1 MKLMIRK
8 LIPQEVINLL
18 WHLPK
23 AIYANIKYGFS
34 SNNLTIIGVTGTD
47 GKTTTVNMIYRIL
60 KDNGKKVSMLS
71 TINAVIGEKNYD
83 TGFHVTSPDPL
94 LVQDFISQAVKA
106 GSEYMILEVTSHAI
120 DQFRFWGIRFNIG
133 VITNVT
139 HEHLDYH
146 RTFENYLNTKL
157 DILKKSDLSVVNINL
172 LQNVRRSFKKM
183 KSITTFGLNNGDY
196 NQKIINLDI
205 SLPGEYNI
213 ENGLAAIAATSLL
226 GIDIESAKRTLSE
239 FTNLTGRM
247 DEIKNKKGIKVFVDF
262 AHTPNALEN
271 VLRTLRKQT
280 NGKLIAVFGSAG
292 KRDVQKRPKMAEI
305 GIRYADASIITSE
318 DPRGEWDMI
327 VQEMEHGAIKA
338 GGKIDKDYFIVQDR
352 QQAID
357 FAIKLAKKGDI
368 VGVFGKGHEQSMNLD
383 GKRELSWSDKKAV
396 DKSLSNGR

>member
-60 KDNGKKVSMLS
+60 KDNGKKVSMVS

-172 LQNVRRSFKKM
+172 LQN
-183 KSITTFGLNNGDY
+183 
-196 NQKIINLDI
+196 
-205 SLPGEYNI
+205 
-213 ENGLAAIAATSLL
+213 
-226 GIDIESAKRTLSE
+226 
-239 FTNLTGRM
+239 
-247 DEIKNKKGIKVFVDF
+247 
-262 AHTPNALEN
+262 H
-271 VLRTLRKQT
+271 
-280 NGKLIAVFGSAG
+280 
-292 KRDVQKRPKMAEI
+292 
-305 GIRYADASIITSE
+305 
-318 DPRGEWDMI
+318 
-327 VQEMEHGAIKA
+327 
-338 GGKIDKDYFIVQDR
+338 
-352 QQAID
+352 QA
-357 FAIKLAKKGDI
+357 
-368 VGVFGKGHEQSMNLD
+368 Q
-383 GKRELSWSDKKAV
+383 
-396 DKSLSNGR
+396 